1 MKITVHLQEPAHSEA
16 FLALLEKLQLSYG
29 VIDDQPALAENPT
42 DKEIILAG
50 GEMPYL
56 EEMLAEA
63 EQLRGDRP

>member
-1 MKITVHLQEPAHSEA
+1 MKITIHLQEPAHSEA
-16 FLALLEKLQLSYG
+16 FLVLLERLQLSYR

-56 EEMLAEA
+56 EEMIAEV
-63 EQLRGDRP
+63 EELRGDRS